1 MITFLITFLFF
12 ACGDGI
18 IPLPANEESEISAV
32 ILCGEGITI
41 NWSNDQKEMRNK
53 FNEAMAEI
61 ELCEETN

>member
-18 IPLPANEESEISAV
+18 IPLPPNEESEISAV

-41 NWSNDQKEMRNK
+41 NWAKDPNEMKEK
-53 FNEAMAEI
+53 FDEAMAEI
-61 ELCEETN
+61 ELCED